1 MTTPYKC
8 YRLITAH
15 RNVKFNYGHLLYS
28 TLFALG
34 LLEKSKMRAVELYF
48 PIDAVEVYT
57 TTKMGHVLTSFK
69 IINRDTKFLGMN
81 ELIFQYDTENFE
93 DGKN

>member
-1 MTTPYKC
+1 MYIKSKYEHILRYVAFVP
-8 YRLITAH
+8 
-15 RNVKFNYGHLLYS
+15 
-28 TLFALG
+28 G